1 MAPLAGVGIYMDG
14 QDGQDGGPWGG
25 ADLTPRPPLHH
36 VERGWIA
43 AFAGMTGYAKVSE
56 SGNDGGAGAIH
67 RAPTEKPTLVRG
79 QPPYG
84 PPAAAGGRVSPAGG
98 GQEAATV
105 LLKVP
110 RPVISTSTTS
120 PAWRYTSCTEPTP
133 AGVPVA
139 MTSPGARVMNL
150 LIHSMVS
157 AM

>member
-1 MAPLAGVGIYMDG
+1 MDG
-14 QDGQDGGPWGG
+14 QDRQDGGPLGRNQALSSAMYGG
-25 ADLTPRPPLHH
+25 
-36 VERGWIA
+36 RGARIA
-43 AFAGMTGYAKVSE
+43 LDCGLRR
-56 SGNDGGAGAIH
+56 NDEGQGAIH

-139 MTSPGARVMNL
+139 MTSPGERVMNL